1 MISDKILL
9 IVLDGGAD
17 RPLMI
22 DGREE
27 TPLSSAKTE
36 NLDILAEE
44 GISGMMDV
52 LSPGIPPGSDTGHLS
67 LLGYDP
73 YKVYTGRGP
82 IEAAGAGIDV
92 KRGDVAFRCN
102 FATLEDGKII
112 DRRAGRIRET
122 EELAKAIDEEV
133 HLDVDF
139 IFKRS
144 TGHRAAL
151 VFRGDGLGGDVT
163 ASDPKE
169 DGIQIKESKALK
181 KGSEKTAEILNDFV
195 EQSIGVLSD
204 HPVNEERAKKGLP
217 RANAILT
224 RGAGLL
230 PEIERFEERYGL
242 KGAVVAAAGL
252 VIGISRICGLDF
264 VFTEG
269 ATGGTDSNVNKKVE
283 NALRSLKNHDFVL
296 MNIKGTDEAGHDRNF
311 AKKSKFFER
320 IDEAFERLL
329 GLEDTMIAITADH
342 TTSVAIG
349 DHTGDPVP
357 ICIHGE
363 GVRSDSINK
372 FDEFNCASGGLG
384 RIRGRDLMP
393 ILTDLTNRS
402 KKFGA

>member
-1 MISDKILL
+1 MIPDKILL

-17 RPLMI
+17 RPVMI
-22 DGREE
+22 DGNGE

-92 KRGDVAFRCN
+92 KKGDAAFRCN
-102 FATLEDGKII
+102 FATLENGKII

-122 EELAKAIDEEV
+122 EELAKAINEEV
-133 HLDVDF
+133 NLDVDF

-169 DGIQIKESKALK
+169 DGRQIKKSKALK

-195 EQSIGVLSD
+195 EQSIRVLSD
-204 HPVNEERAKKGLP
+204 HPVNDERAKKGLP

-296 MNIKGTDEAGHDRNF
+296 MNIKGTDEAGHDKNF
-311 AKKSKFFER
+311 AKKREFFER
-320 IDEAFERLL
+320 IDGAFERLL
-329 GLEDTMIAITADH
+329 ELEDTMIAITADH

-372 FDEFNCASGGLG
+372 FDEFNCANGGLG

-393 ILTDLTNRS
+393 ILMDLTNRS